1 MKYDENKNLWEID
14 SKIYLTDEELKEY
27 INRIFEDKNG
37 DKENENKSR

>member
-1 MKYDENKNLWEID
+1 MKYDENKKLWEID